1 MSAGLKTQEGDK
13 VNTNRKYL
21 KASSWTQRGE
31 ERSMRH
37 REWGV
42 RPHVTVQISLL
53 TPLPRWEEPQA
64 VLEGKR
70 LSFYP
75 EGGGEAADGQSLLH
89 PASTRPALFAV
100 LHVLVVVALPSTL
113 AFVQHFNRLHQ
124 VALEGRERG
133 ADGRAAKAVCEQ
145 AEVGEASLDAGLQAG
160 GGPTAAQWGA
170 VLGHQ
175 VHKLLTDFPE
185 RRRDEALVWGQ
196 RSLNLS
202 PKPQNLKPTV
212 KAWS

>member
-1 MSAGLKTQEGDK
+1 M
-13 VNTNRKYL
+13 
-21 KASSWTQRGE
+21 
-31 ERSMRH
+31 
-37 REWGV
+37 
-42 RPHVTVQISLL
+42 
-53 TPLPRWEEPQA
+53 
-64 VLEGKR
+64 
-70 LSFYP
+70 
-75 EGGGEAADGQSLLH
+75 
-89 PASTRPALFAV
+89 

-185 RRRDEALVWGQ
+185 RRRDEALV
-196 RSLNLS
+196 
-202 PKPQNLKPTV
+202 
-212 KAWS
+212 